1 MGALTMQ
8 ETTEPTAAS
17 TPAAPRTDR
26 LELVKELGRGSIGVV
41 HKARNPQL
49 GRVIALRQF
58 EVPQWLDDVNDL
70 IKLVLAEARGASAL
84 DHANIAR
91 LYTCGYKGF
100 TIFMTSEF
108 IEGKSLKELTASR
121 TLELPEI
128 LVLAKQLCAA
138 LDYAHEKGVFHQLL
152 NPSNIKVMPNGTL
165 KVLDFGLLRDKH
177 LLSQTPAK
185 KLENEPYLSPEQVK
199 NKPPDRPANLFSA
212 ATILYELYTARNP
225 FAGMHLGEVDR
236 AITDVTPHPLNM
248 AHTRVPAAISAVIL
262 KALSKAPTE
271 RYASGKQLAAALE
284 DAMKLEPVRAVAPSP
299 AKPLTASTAQP
310 HPKAPVGEASR
321 PRPQNTASASG
332 AGPGTAKVAALPP
345 PTAARAQVRSMNQW
359 KLVGAVVGC
368 LCVVA
373 LLAFLFQRKPTDLAD
388 TSEVPPV
395 ASSKPGKT
403 SAPAPAPEPTPE
415 PTPAPVTV
423 EPQAVPAEPLEPLET
438 LPDPPQFRRGKNPR
452 SRRVATPAA
461 TIPAEGQIIISS
473 IPTEATV
480 QIEGLSQSW
489 RTPQTIGSLA
499 PGTYKIT
506 VSKPGYASDVRNV
519 EVGAGNRLA
528 VNVRLNVTKGFLN
541 IAGSPAGASV
551 LIDGKDTGKITP
563 ASFMLDPAVHKIVLR
578 KSGYLD
584 SGTDI
589 QLAAGQTVGYS
600 PSLMVAGRTDNI
612 KIVGGA
618 MARVFSGG
626 GSSQGKARIEIK
638 SDPKGAQV
646 IINGTQLQK
655 TTPVDVQVDAG
666 NYDITLQKDGYK
678 AVHENTI
685 VGIEDRIKIDKTLS
699 R

>member
-1 MGALTMQ
+1 MH

-26 LELVKELGRGSIGVV
+26 LELVKELTRGSIGVV

-70 IKLVLAEARGASAL
+70 LKRILAEARGASAL
-84 DHANIAR
+84 DHVNIAK

-100 TIFMTSEF
+100 TVFMTADF
-108 IEGKSLKELTASR
+108 IEGKSLKEIIASR
-121 TLELPEI
+121 SLELPEI
-128 LVLAKQLCAA
+128 LPLARQLCAA
-138 LDYAHEKGVFHQLL
+138 LDYAHEKGVFHHFL
-152 NPSNIKVMPNGTL
+152 NPSNIKLLPDGTL
-165 KVLDFGLLRDKH
+165 KVLDFGLLRNKH

-185 KLENEPYLSPEQVK
+185 KLENEPYVSPEQVK

-236 AITDVTPHPLNM
+236 AIVDVTPHPMNL
-248 AHTRVPAAISAVIL
+248 AHPRVPAAISAVIL
-262 KALSKAPTE
+262 KALSKAPAE
-271 RYASGKQLAAALE
+271 RYPSGKQFAAALE
-284 DAMKLEPVRAVAPSP
+284 DAMKAEPVRAATP
-299 AKPLTASTAQP
+299 AVPAAASMAQP
-310 HPKAPVGEASR
+310 GPNAPIAEMSR
-321 PRPQNTASASG
+321 PRLQNTAKTNG
-332 AGPGTAKVAALPP
+332 GGPGTARVVPLPP

-368 LCVVA
+368 LFIVA
-373 LLAFLFQRKPTDLAD
+373 LLAFLFQRKPTDVPDAPE
-388 TSEVPPV
+388 TPPV
-395 ASSKPGKT
+395 ASSKPVKA
-403 SAPAPAPEPTPE
+403 SAPAPTPE
-415 PTPAPVTV
+415 LTPAPAPTPVAV
-423 EPQAVPAEPLEPLET
+423 EPEAVPAEPLEPLET
-438 LPDPPQFRRGKNPR
+438 LSAPSPLRRGKNGRAP
-452 SRRVATPAA
+452 RVAGPAS
-461 TIPAEGQIIISS
+461 IPAEGQITVSS
-473 IPTEATV
+473 IPADATA

-489 RTPQTIGSLA
+489 RTPQTISSLA
-499 PGTYKIT
+499 PGTYKVI
-506 VSKPGYASDVRNV
+506 VSKPGYASEVRNV
-519 EVGAGNRLA
+519 QVSAGNRLA
-528 VNVRLNVTKGFLN
+528 VDVRLTVTKGFLN
-541 IAGSPAGASV
+541 IAGSPGGANV
-551 LIDGKDTGKITP
+551 LIDGRDTGKITP

-612 KIVGGA
+612 KIMGSGIA
-618 MARVFSGG
+618 KVFGGG

-646 IINGTQLQK
+646 IINGTPLPK
-655 TTPVDVQVDAG
+655 TTPVEVQVEAG

-685 VGIEDRIKIDKTLS
+685 VGMEERVKIDKTLS